1 MYDLDNRIDL
11 MRLHSDYRKL
21 CGSDGRGRAAL
32 MELFNREK
40 ITGWHATRVLS
51 EEEIRHG
58 GLKAFSKEE
67 MIDRFRCLYDNVGLD
82 SNGIV
87 VVLRIAKRYL
97 DEHPRRSNHV
107 CFYLLESMG
116 NRYSKYS
123 ATLGGE
129 TFRWS
134 VEGGL
139 GADAGK
145 KLAEIGIPIRVK
157 FAFNFNRIQPYA
169 QDSILSKFVK
179 ALDGFSD
186 SDQLSLEVDG
196 AIEGS
201 IAPQDILVIES
212 QLE

>member
-32 MELFNREK
+32 MELFNRKK

-58 GLKAFSKEE
+58 GLKAYSKTET
-67 MIDRFRCLYDNVGLD
+67 IDRFRRLYDIVGLD
-82 SNGIV
+82 TNGIDA
-87 VVLRIAKRYL
+87 VLRRAKHYL

-116 NRYSKYS
+116 DRYSKYS
-123 ATLGGE
+123 STLGGE

-134 VEGGL
+134 VEDCL
-139 GADAGK
+139 GEGAGE

-157 FAFNFNRIQPYA
+157 FAFNFNRVQPYA
-169 QDSILSKFVK
+169 QDLILPVFVK

-186 SDQLSLEVDG
+186 TDQLSLEVDG

-201 IAPQDILVIES
+201 IASQDILVIES
-212 QLE
+212 QSE

>member
-1 MYDLDNRIDL
+1 MYDLDSRIDL
-11 MRLHSDYRKL
+11 MRLSSDYQKL
-21 CGSDGRGRAAL
+21 RDSDGRGQAAL
-32 MELFNREK
+32 VELFNREK

-51 EEEIRHG
+51 EEEIRRE
-58 GLKAFSKEE
+58 GLKAYSKIE
-67 MIDRFRCLYDNVGLD
+67 MIDRFRRLCDIVGLD
-82 SNGIV
+82 TSGTDA
-87 VVLRIAKRYL
+87 VLRRAKHYL

-116 NRYSKYS
+116 DRYSKYS
-123 ATLGGE
+123 STLGGE

-134 VEGGL
+134 VEDCL
-139 GADAGK
+139 GEGAGE

-157 FAFNFNRIQPYA
+157 FAFYFNRIQPYA
-169 QDSILSKFVK
+169 QDPILPMFVK

-186 SDQLSLEVDG
+186 TDQLSLVVDG

-201 IAPQDILVIES
+201 IAPQDILAIEP

>member
-1 MYDLDNRIDL
+1 MYDLDNHIDL

-58 GLKAFSKEE
+58 GLKAYSRAET
-67 MIDRFRCLYDNVGLD
+67 IDRFRRLYGIVGLD
-82 SNGIV
+82 TNGIDA
-87 VVLRIAKRYL
+87 VLRRTKHYL

-116 NRYSKYS
+116 DRYSKYS
-123 ATLGGE
+123 TTLGGE

-134 VEGGL
+134 VEDCL
-139 GADAGK
+139 GEGAGE

-169 QDSILSKFVK
+169 QDLILPVFVK

-186 SDQLSLEVDG
+186 TDQLSLEVDG

-212 QLE
+212 HSE

>member
-11 MRLHSDYRKL
+11 MRLYSDYRKL
-21 CGSDGRGRAAL
+21 CGSDRRGRAAL
-32 MELFNREK
+32 IELFNREK

-51 EEEIRHG
+51 EEEIKHG
-58 GLKAFSKEE
+58 GLEAYSKDE
-67 MIDRFRCLYDNVGLD
+67 MIDRFRRLYDIVGLD
-82 SNGIV
+82 SNGTDS
-87 VVLRIAKRYL
+87 VLRIAKRYL

-116 NRYSKYS
+116 NHYSKYS
-123 ATLGGE
+123 ATVGGE

-139 GADAGK
+139 GAGAGE

-157 FAFNFNRIQPYA
+157 FAFYFNRIQPYA
-169 QDSILSKFVK
+169 QDLILPKFVK
-179 ALDGFSD
+179 TLDGFSD
-186 SDQLSLEVDG
+186 ADQRSFEVDG

-201 IAPQDILVIES
+201 IVPKDILVIEP